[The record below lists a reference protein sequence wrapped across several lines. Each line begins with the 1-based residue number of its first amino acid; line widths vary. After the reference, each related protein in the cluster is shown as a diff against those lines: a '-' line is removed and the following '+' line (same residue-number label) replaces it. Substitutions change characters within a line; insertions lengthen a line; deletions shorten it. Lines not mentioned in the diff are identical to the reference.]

1 MIQILTFQTYCF
13 PKKNSPFDLL
23 CVNETVLFIICV
35 QSKPGTYLIWLH
47 PKCVIYQNNMDSVFM
62 SGISGDQELTADGIR
77 GFAVKAFSGFLTWS
91 FDIKSLR
98 ISCSCHISGTL
109 HCTVKIRTDF
119 VYTYNKDYFFG
130 PWAMQDTRL
139 ELPSILTRT
148 PSSVTALALDKKKSA
163 S

>member
-1 MIQILTFQTYCF
+1 MI
-13 PKKNSPFDLL
+13 LL
-23 CVNETVLFIICV
+23 KSQRI
-35 QSKPGTYLIWLH
+35 
-47 PKCVIYQNNMDSVFM
+47 IYQNHMDSVFM

-77 GFAVKAFSGFLTWS
+77 RFAVKAFSGFLTWS
-91 FDIKSLR
+91 FDIKSLC
-98 ISCSCHISGTL
+98 ISCSCYISGTL
-109 HCTVKIRTDF
+109 HCTVKIWTDF
-119 VYTYNKDYFFG
+119 VYTYNKNYFFG